1 MQRFA
6 IVNVDNDG
14 EDGDGGIC
22 VNLARDL
29 QWDKTATTNSPHN
42 KRSCQISQI
51 STGEKY
57 PPLMAGPQTLWEKS
71 YPKGL
76 KMVFLH

>member
-1 MQRFA
+1 MVLDHWSNDAMVSMDRCGLMVTVRRRIIIE

-29 QWDKTATTNSPHN
+29 Q
-42 KRSCQISQI
+42 
-51 STGEKY
+51 
-57 PPLMAGPQTLWEKS
+57 
-71 YPKGL
+71 
-76 KMVFLH
+76 

>member
-1 MQRFA
+1 MEPSKIAGPQVCASIRIIMNKNVIV

-29 QWDKTATTNSPHN
+29 Q
-42 KRSCQISQI
+42 
-51 STGEKY
+51 
-57 PPLMAGPQTLWEKS
+57 
-71 YPKGL
+71 
-76 KMVFLH
+76 

>member
-29 QWDKTATTNSPHN
+29 Q
-42 KRSCQISQI
+42 
-51 STGEKY
+51 
-57 PPLMAGPQTLWEKS
+57 
-71 YPKGL
+71 
-76 KMVFLH
+76 